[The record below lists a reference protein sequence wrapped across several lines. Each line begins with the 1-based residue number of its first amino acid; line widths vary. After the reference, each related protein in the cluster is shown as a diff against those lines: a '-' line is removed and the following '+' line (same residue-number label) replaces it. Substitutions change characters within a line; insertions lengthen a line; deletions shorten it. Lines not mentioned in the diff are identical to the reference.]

1 MAEATDAD
9 SRAPGRAKRA
19 LLELHER
26 HMKWVRASGMGG
38 LLVALAFGIFVL
50 PAITTQDE
58 GWRIVTDVML
68 TLILVFGVVAIV
80 EHRRISITL
89 ILISLL
95 VIGARWS
102 EWVLPMRDYP
112 VLREASTLVALI
124 VLAVA
129 VGLNVFATERAL
141 GDRIFGA
148 IVLYLLLGLMWAV
161 TYAVISLVVPGAFA
175 GRDIAAANLF
185 DWGYFSLVTMT
196 TVGYGDI
203 TPVARVARS
212 LATAEA
218 LIGQLYPAIIIA
230 RLVSL
235 PGGSR

>member
-19 LLELHER
+19 LLALHER

-38 LLVALAFGIFVL
+38 LLVVLAFGIFVL
-50 PAITTQDE
+50 PAITTKDE
-58 GWRIVTDVML
+58 GWRLITDVML
-68 TLILVFGVVAIV
+68 TLILIFGVVAIV
-80 EHRRISITL
+80 EHRRFSIML
-89 ILISLL
+89 IVVSVL
-95 VIGARWS
+95 VVGARWS
-102 EWVLPMRDYP
+102 EWIVPMSDYP
-112 VLREASTLVALI
+112 VLREASTLMALI

-129 VGLNVFATERAL
+129 VGINVFATDRVL

-161 TYAVISLVVPGAFA
+161 VYAFISQVVPGAFV

-218 LIGQLYPAIIIA
+218 FIGQLYPAIIIA

>member
-1 MAEATDAD
+1 MADAMNAS
-9 SRAPGRAKRA
+9 SRAPNRAQRT
-19 LLELHER
+19 LLALHER
-26 HMKWVRASGMGG
+26 HMAWVRASGMGG
-38 LLVALAFGIFVL
+38 LLVVLAVGMFIL
-50 PAITTQDE
+50 PAMVSGRE

-68 TLILVFGVVAIV
+68 TLILLFGVIAVV
-80 EHRRISITL
+80 EHRRISLTL
-89 ILISLL
+89 IVVSVF
-95 VIGARWS
+95 VIGARWA
-102 EWVLPMRDYP
+102 EWIVPIGDYP
-112 VLREASTLVALI
+112 TLREASTLMALI

-129 VGLNVFATERAL
+129 VGINVFAQDRSL

-161 TYAVISLVVPGAFA
+161 VYAFIAQVVPGAFV
-175 GRDIAAANLF
+175 GRDIDAANLF

-203 TPVARVARS
+203 APVARIARS

-235 PGGSR
+235 PGPGR

>member
-1 MAEATDAD
+1 MADATDAGA
-9 SRAPGRAKRA
+9 RVPNRAKRA

-26 HMKWVRASGMGG
+26 HMAWMRASGMGG
-38 LLVALAFGIFVL
+38 LLVVLAFGIFVL
-50 PAITTQDE
+50 PALTAEGE
-58 GWRIVTDVML
+58 GWRIITDVML
-68 TLILVFGVVAIV
+68 TLILVFGVIAIV

-89 ILISLL
+89 IVVSIL
-95 VIGARWS
+95 VVGARWS
-102 EWVLPMRDYP
+102 EWFLPMGDHP
-112 VLREASTLVALI
+112 ILREASTLMALI

-129 VGLNVFATERAL
+129 VGINVFAKDRAL
-141 GDRIFGA
+141 SDRIFGG

-161 TYAVISLVVPGAFA
+161 VYAFVWLVVPGAFA
-175 GRDIAAANLF
+175 GRDLATANLF

-235 PGGSR
+235 PGPGR